1 MGTACSDK
9 GMSYSEWVSQRSGI
23 LNFST
28 CLRSPLYSDILHET
42 PIKLKNIKYSP

>member
-9 GMSYSEWVSQRSGI
+9 GMSCWEWVSQRIGI
-23 LNFST
+23 SNFST
-28 CLRSPLYSDILHET
+28 SLRSLIYSNILHET